1 MGIIRELVQTIVVIV
16 VLAVFI
22 EMLLPR
28 GDMRRYVK
36 MVMGLLV
43 ILAVLQTAANAV
55 HSELMRDVP
64 GITMSDAGVPP
75 LDEIMAAGKQLSEL
89 NRDEAA
95 QKYREGIAGQ
105 VLALAGLNS
114 KVHAV
119 DAVVS
124 TGGEMNEIREITS
137 IFSTTGDQHLD
148 GAGETETPVDVE
160 PVMIDVRGNE
170 TTRDAGNAAMPGPE
184 EKRAALE
191 VTRAVAEFY
200 NLQPGQVK
208 YEFRESSGR

>member
-64 GITMSDAGVPP
+64 GITMSDAGAPP

-105 VLALAGLNS
+105 VLSLARLNS

-124 TGGEMNEIREITS
+124 TGGEMNEIREITI
-137 IFSTTGDQHLD
+137 IFSTTGDKYLG
-148 GAGETETPVDVE
+148 GAGKTERPVDVE
-160 PVMIDVRGNE
+160 PVMIDVDRNE
-170 TTRDAGNAAMPGPE
+170 TTRDTGNAAMPGPE
-184 EKRAALE
+184 EKKAALE
-191 VTRAVAEFY
+191 VTMMVAEFY